1 MKTTKTAWALVA
13 LLAMA
18 VAAGCSRSEETKT
31 EATPAPAAA
40 GPVTT
45 VDPATAATVTGV
57 VNYEGQPPRQ
67 ARIDMSQDP
76 GCKPAGTV
84 TADTVVVENGKLA
97 NVFVYVKEGLG
108 DARFAAP
115 QEAAVIDQEGC
126 IYHPRVL
133 GVMANQTVRIL
144 NSDPTTHNVHPTPKN
159 NREWNESQP
168 PKGAA
173 LEKTFPR
180 EEIMMP
186 VKCNQHPWMKMYV
199 NVVRHPFHA
208 VTGKDGSFELKGLPP
223 GEYTIA
229 AVHERYGEVTQQV
242 TVGASESK
250 SVEFQYSASMPT
262 TGAGQP

>member
-1 MKTTKTAWALVA
+1 MMTKRAAWPLVA

-18 VAAGCSRSEETKT
+18 VATGCGKKDEE
-31 EATPAPAAA
+31 ASAPAAA
-40 GPVTT
+40 PTAAPAAQ
-45 VDPATAATVTGV
+45 VDPATAATLTGV
-57 VNYEGQPPRQ
+57 VNFEGTPPRQ
-67 ARIDMSQDP
+67 PRIDMSQDP
-76 GCKPAGTV
+76 GCAGGKGA
-84 TADTVVVENGKLA
+84 TADNVVVENGKLA
-97 NVFVYVKEGLG
+97 NVFVYVKDGLG
-108 DARFAAP
+108 EARYAVPSAP
-115 QEAAVIDQEGC
+115 AVIDQEGC
-126 IYHPRVL
+126 MYHPRVI
-133 GVMANQTVRIL
+133 GVMANQQVNIL

-168 PKGAA
+168 PKGAP

-208 VTGKDGSFELKGLPP
+208 VTGKDGSFQIKGLPP

-229 AVHERYGEVTQQV
+229 VVHERYGEQTQKV
-242 TVGASESK
+242 TVGASEVK
-250 SVEFQYSASMPT
+250 NVEFAYSASMPA